1 MSQKKKLNI
10 PVKEYNIKI
19 IILHIKDLRM
29 CYYMVQ
35 KTQLSTKVF
44 RYVDSGMK
52 SYEQEKKGLSYCYHK
67 RKVAANGIDTTPLD
81 I

>member
-1 MSQKKKLNI
+1 MKMFYCMEQDTAINKG
-10 PVKEYNIKI
+10 
-19 IILHIKDLRM
+19 
-29 CYYMVQ
+29 
-35 KTQLSTKVF
+35 F

-52 SYEQEKKGLSYCYHK
+52 SYEQEKKGLSYACHK